1 MPTIL
6 VRYCI
11 IIRTNNTD
19 IAGKATL
26 YNSETQPEDIV
37 VEVNE
42 HDGDADCA
50 IGNKNSSIFIIVLPI
65 IIER

>member
-1 MPTIL
+1 MF

-11 IIRTNNTD
+11 TISANNTD

-26 YNSETQPEDIV
+26 YNSEIQLDDTA

-50 IGNKNSSIFIIVLPI
+50 IGNKNSSICIIKLPVD
-65 IIER
+65 R

>member
-1 MPTIL
+1 LPKIF

-11 IIRTNNTD
+11 IIRANNTD

-26 YNSETQPEDIV
+26 YNSETQPDDTA

-42 HDGDADCA
+42 QDGDADCA
-50 IGNKNSSIFIIVLPI
+50 IGNKNSRIYIIRLPI

>member
-1 MPTIL
+1 MF

-11 IIRTNNTD
+11 IIRANNTD

-26 YNSETQPEDIV
+26 YSSETQPDDNV

-42 HDGDADCA
+42 QDDDDADCA
-50 IGNKNSSIFIIVLPI
+50 IGNKNSIIFIIFSQYSI
-65 IIER
+65 G